1 MGYKPT
7 SYDDALAHTREAPT
21 GPRTGG
27 VLRAAPAVGPR
38 ALRPCPLPDRLLRSL
53 RQRVGP
59 KGGVL
64 IGRLNQCISSYKESK
79 HTCHHL
85 KCDHYVLQ
93 A

>member
-27 VLRAAPAVGPR
+27 VLRAAPAVGPS
-38 ALRPCPLPDRLLRSL
+38 RLLRSL